1 MTGRC
6 LYNAFLPPQSGNRM
20 NFCSACG
27 ARVERR
33 VPPGDSLP
41 RYVCTDCGVIHYENP
56 KMVVGCIP
64 EWESR
69 ILLCRRAIEPRHG
82 LWTVPAGFMENG
94 ETTAEGAMRETLE
107 EANAKVEIVGLYAMF
122 NIPHINQV
130 YMLFRARLLDLDFR
144 AGAETLETK
153 LFEEGEIP
161 WDQIAFVTVR
171 RTLKHYF
178 ADRRA
183 GEFRFHIG
191 TIEPMP
197 KPPTT

>member
-1 MTGRC
+1 
-6 LYNAFLPPQSGNRM
+6 M

-27 ARVERR
+27 ARVKHH
-33 VPPGDSLP
+33 VPSGDTLP
-41 RYVCTDCGVIHYENP
+41 RYVCTNCGIIHYENP

-64 EWESR
+64 EWENG

-107 EANAKVEIVGLYAMF
+107 EANAKVEIMGLYALF

-130 YMLFRARLLDLDFR
+130 YMLFRARLLDLDFS
-144 AGAETLETK
+144 AGAETLEAK
-153 LFEEGEIP
+153 LFEEEQIP

-178 ADRRA
+178 NDRRA
-183 GEFRFHIG
+183 GEFQFHIG
-191 TIEPMP
+191 TIEPMAGD
-197 KPPTT
+197 KSVDTEQLR